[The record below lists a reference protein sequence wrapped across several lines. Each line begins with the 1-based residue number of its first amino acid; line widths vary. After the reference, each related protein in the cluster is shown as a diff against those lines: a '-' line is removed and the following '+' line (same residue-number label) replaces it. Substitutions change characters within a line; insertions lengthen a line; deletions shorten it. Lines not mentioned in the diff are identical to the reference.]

1 MLVAPYGLVT
11 SMSVWCASC
20 LLPTG
25 FIGDSRSLDIIHCAV
40 ETLNVLRGIQASGV
54 IVKVGDH
61 PGTSRIKWNSTP
73 VMSRAYLFY
82 LLQKKT
88 QGNVKLRIS
97 KTRQTEERSLEIS
110 VIIL

>member
-1 MLVAPYGLVT
+1 
-11 SMSVWCASC
+11 MSVWCASC

-82 LLQKKT
+82 LLQ
-88 QGNVKLRIS
+88 N
-97 KTRQTEERSLEIS
+97 
-110 VIIL
+110 